1 MATGKYRL
9 VSWTAI
15 ASVIVAFVAINILS
29 GALLSANRIDLT
41 EGKLF
46 TLSEGTKKI
55 LSSLKE
61 PVTLRFFYSEEQANG
76 YPVIQSYGA
85 RLKGLMQQFQDI
97 SGGKAKVEIINPKT
111 FTEEEDKAV
120 ALGVAGLPTG
130 PSGEKLYFGLSVSN
144 TLGDHAAIPFFDPD
158 KAAFVEYDITRMVHD
173 LSSPK
178 KSKVGLMTWMPM
190 QGGGGSM
197 LNIEGP
203 WIIYQQMKDS
213 FDVLVLDKD
222 AQSIPDDI
230 DVLMLVH
237 PAADL
242 PEDTQYAIDQFI
254 LKGGRALIF
263 VDPYT
268 KMEGAIAPSSNLP
281 KLFAAWGIEMP
292 KDEVVADPEAAIRV
306 RNDERGSVLESVSN
320 PVWLALQKGNFNAA
334 EIISADMETM
344 RFIVSGHL
352 IPKKPEEGQA
362 AADITMMPLVLSGP
376 NAMAVE
382 SQNLMFNFDPAQFM
396 QKAKPMQGRAIMA
409 ARLSGVAH
417 TAFPEKKD
425 EAGHL
430 EVSKEPINVVVVAD
444 VDMMRDGFWASKQ
457 NYIGREIV
465 VPTANNGSF
474 VLNALDILS
483 GGGEL
488 IGLRSRMT
496 ADRPFEK
503 VEAMRLEAEGRF
515 RTQEDELKNKLA
527 DLERRL
533 STLQNPESMQTGEG
547 GEMLLS
553 ADQQKELDRFRDE
566 MLTTRKELRGVQ
578 RALREDIE
586 QLARKVKLINIALVP
601 FLVLLLALFLPAR
614 LGMRRHG

>member
-1 MATGKYRL
+1 MHDRKPRSIEDGSCR
-9 VSWTAI
+9 
-15 ASVIVAFVAINILS
+15 
-29 GALLSANRIDLT
+29 
-41 EGKLF
+41 
-46 TLSEGTKKI
+46 GT
-55 LSSLKE
+55 
-61 PVTLRFFYSEEQANG
+61 
-76 YPVIQSYGA
+76 
-85 RLKGLMQQFQDI
+85 D
-97 SGGKAKVEIINPKT
+97 
-111 FTEEEDKAV
+111 
-120 ALGVAGLPTG
+120 TG

-203 WIIYQQMKDS
+203 WIIYEQMKDS
-213 FDVLVLDKD
+213 FDVKVLDKA
-222 AQSIPDDI
+222 AQSIPGDI
-230 DVLMLVH
+230 DVLMMVH
-237 PAADL
+237 PPADL

-254 LKGGRALIF
+254 LAGGRALIF
-263 VDPYT
+263 TDPYS

-320 PVWLALQKGNFNAA
+320 PVWLALQKSNFNAA

-352 IPKKPEEGQA
+352 IPKKPEEGQTA
-362 AADITMMPLVLSGP
+362 PDITMMPLVLSGP

-396 QKAKPMQGRAIMA
+396 RKARPLQGRAIMA
-409 ARLSGVAH
+409 ARLTGIAH
-417 TAFPEKKD
+417 TAFPGKKD

-430 EVSKEPINVVVVAD
+430 EASKEPINVVVVAD
-444 VDMMRDGFWASKQ
+444 VDMLRDGFWASKQ

-474 VLNALDILS
+474 VINALDILS

-515 RTQEDELKNKLA
+515 RAQEDELKNKLA

-533 STLQNPESMQTGEG
+533 STLQNPESMSTGEN

-553 ADQQKELDRFRDE
+553 ADQQKELDRFREE
-566 MLTTRKELRGVQ
+566 MLATRKELRGVQ

-586 QLARKVKLINIALVP
+586 RLARKVKLINIALVP